1 MKQYLFFI
9 ALALVGGMSFTSCK
23 DGDDDPVAQTKT
35 IAGTASAT
43 ADLSSLVAALQR
55 ADLVTTLDGTG
66 PFTVFAP
73 TNAAF
78 SAFLTAN
85 GFAKLEDV
93 PVAVLKQVLLNHVLS
108 GEVKAASVPVSDY
121 VKTLATFGTTTS
133 NISLLAQRNGSAV
146 TLNKEVQVTTADVVC
161 SNGVVHIVDKVIAL
175 PNVVNH
181 ALNNANFSTLVA
193 ALTRPGLTPAG
204 QPTYVQTLSG
214 TGPFTV
220 FAPTN
225 AAFAALLTELGAT
238 SLDQVDNATLN
249 AVLQYHVVAGA
260 NVLSSQLTN
269 GQEIT
274 ALSGGKFK
282 IDLTSGAKIVDAN
295 NRVTNIVVTNVQG
308 SNGVVHAID
317 KVLLPK

>member
-214 TGPFTV
+214 AGPFTV

-225 AAFAALLTELGAT
+225 AAFTALLTELGAT